1 MLLLA
6 RGTSVLHQ
14 SKACGF
20 VFQRIATVI
29 ERIAGGS
36 AVVRHDESKLCHGYI
51 CSTSSN
57 LSAKR
62 YNTHDAFAQ
71 VDLPKQGS
79 CYFWRQREGLSAHAP
94 AGEQLG
100 AVVNTGESLVIEP
113 TEEEKWLASQLKKVG
128 NRKNGHGQWQKVY
141 AEYSGLN
148 PLVLTAAMQAALK
161 QGNYEEGYEIYR
173 RIRHMTLPTYTIS
186 MKLLGKLGQHDEIER
201 LWGQLMKMDIV
212 GQPEASGR
220 IDAAADNGDIQ
231 AAVRVLHYLQEKRLE
246 ADKLHFSSAINACAN
261 AKDADRAQS
270 AQRLF
275 DEMLAVGLKPD
286 IATYTNLLR
295 ALANEPRQRLL
306 NLLTDVKNQNLT
318 WNGVFAETF
327 LFIFLQSPQKGVWTK
342 VDVIASHLRKLSLA
356 DVQTAKEFVDELKR
370 SNVKLNKSCRLIDE
384 AIQSVLQ
391 EARKV
396 MGQSP

>member
-1 MLLLA
+1 MQFFV
-6 RGTSVLHQ
+6 RGTHILQHA
-14 SKACGF
+14 KACGRAP
-20 VFQRIATVI
+20 QPITDGLTAAWH
-29 ERIAGGS
+29 EP
-36 AVVRHDESKLCHGYI
+36 CHAA
-51 CSTSSN
+51 CWLSSTSRNIST
-57 LSAKR
+57 KR
-62 YNTHDAFAQ
+62 YTAHDDFAQ
-71 VDLPKQGS
+71 PKQIPTHVL
-79 CYFWRQREGLSAHAP
+79 RRTEGWGAHSR
-94 AGEQLG
+94 AGEKFNMI
-100 AVVNTGESLVIEP
+100 VNTTEHLVLEP
-113 TEEEKWLASQLKKVG
+113 TEEEKWLASQLKVAG
-128 NRKNGHGQWQKVY
+128 NKKNGQWQKVV
-141 AEYSGLN
+141 ATYSGFS